1 MTRLIKIQDDDD
13 GDGNVFRGWDGW
25 AERSRR
31 QPIIIQMVS
40 LIARLILSPTSDSIP
55 TSVVL
60 IWHTRAP
67 AAFYDWL
74 PFWCQ
79 HHQTQP
85 DVTTPDQKP
94 ILMQLVR
101 LNLACS
107 SNIKASLSRCL
118 FVFSLYLGLWL
129 DCQYRGSL
137 GAGKHFNSLS
147 SHLIRCNSLHQNKF
161 SSWGCSWSFAF
172 WWNWKGSCKLET
184 GPGTGRLNICPDRQ
198 YQTILPFSSHSNEYC
213 ESSKIKWIISPVVFK
228 YLTSHDHLFG
238 KCLGNLIQ
246 ICICFNKKLAFI
258 YDAPLTVASLV
269 RPLCKL

>member
-1 MTRLIKIQDDDD
+1 MRWMSREEQSATNYNTDGFTYCSSHLIT
-13 GDGNVFRGWDGW
+13 N
-25 AERSRR
+25 
-31 QPIIIQMVS
+31 
-40 LIARLILSPTSDSIP
+40 
-55 TSVVL
+55 
-60 IWHTRAP
+60 IWFNPDECGFDLTHTRTSCILRLVTVLVP
-67 AAFYDWL
+67 T
-74 PFWCQ
+74 P
-79 HHQTQP
+79 P
-85 DVTTPDQKP
+85 DVTTPDQQP

-107 SNIKASLSRCL
+107 SNIKASLFRCL

-198 YQTILPFSSHSNEYC
+198 YQTILPFSSHSREHRRIL
-213 ESSKIKWIISPVVFK
+213 ESSTIKWIISHVV
-228 YLTSHDHLFG
+228 
-238 KCLGNLIQ
+238 
-246 ICICFNKKLAFI
+246 
-258 YDAPLTVASLV
+258 
-269 RPLCKL
+269 